1 MKIFD
6 EIESEVQSYARAFPR
21 VFHRAVGEFVFDDE
35 GNRYLDFLAGA
46 GTLNY
51 GHNNPLFKEQMLSY
65 IAADGITHGL
75 DYGSPYKGRMV

>member
-21 VFHRAVGEFVFDDE
+21 VFNRAKGAEMFDSD

-51 GHNNPLFKEQMLSY
+51 GHNNPLF
-65 IAADGITHGL
+65 I
-75 DYGSPYKGRMV
+75 